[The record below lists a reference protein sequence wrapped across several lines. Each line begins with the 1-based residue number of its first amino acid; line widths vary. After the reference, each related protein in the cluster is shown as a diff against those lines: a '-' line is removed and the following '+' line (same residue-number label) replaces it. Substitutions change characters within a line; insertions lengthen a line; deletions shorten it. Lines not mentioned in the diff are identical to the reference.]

1 MKAYVCREF
10 GPVESHKVEEIE
22 DPRAEAGQVVV
33 DVKAA
38 GVSFPDVLIVQG
50 KYQFQPPFPFS
61 PGGEIAGVI
70 SEVGEGVVDW
80 KVGDRVI
87 AMTGNGGIA
96 EKVVAFEMTL
106 MPLPETMDFK
116 DGAAFPLNY
125 GTTYHALKQ
134 RGQLQPGETLLV
146 TGAGGGVGTTA
157 IEIGKAMGAK
167 VIAAASTEEKL
178 EIAKNLGADETINYS
193 DGELK
198 EKVKALTDG
207 LGADVIYDPIGGDI
221 FLQCMRCVNWKGRVL
236 VIGFASGPIPEVP
249 TNLALL
255 KGCSIVGVFWGR
267 FTGAEPEENSKNF
280 DELFALHAEGKL
292 KPQITKSYSL
302 DDAAE
307 AISSLENRKATGK
320 VVIEIE

>member
-267 FTGAEPEENSKNF
+267 FTGAEPDENSKNF

-320 VVIEIE
+320 VVIEI

>member
-10 GPVESHKVEEIE
+10 GPVESHKVEEIA

-134 RGQLQPGETLLV
+134 RGQLQAGETLLV

-157 IEIGKAMGAK
+157 IEIGKAMGAR
-167 VIAAASTEEKL
+167 VIAAASTDEKL
-178 EIAKNLGADETINYS
+178 EIAKNLGADEVINYS

-221 FLQCMRCVNWKGRVL
+221 FMKCMRCINWKGRVL

-267 FTGAEPEENSKNF
+267 FTGAEPEENSQNF

-320 VVIEIE
+320 VVIEM

>member
-80 KVGDRVI
+80 KIGDRVI

-106 MPLPETMDFK
+106 MPLPDTMDFR

-134 RGQLQPGETLLV
+134 RGQLQAGETLLV

-157 IEIGKAMGAK
+157 IEIGKAMGAR
-167 VIAAASTEEKL
+167 VIAAASTDEKL
-178 EIAKNLGADETINYS
+178 EIARNLGADEVINYS

-236 VIGFASGPIPEVP
+236 VIGFASGPIPEGP
-249 TNLALL
+249 TNVALL
-255 KGCSIVGVFWGR
+255 KGCPIVGVFWGR

-320 VVIEIE
+320 VVIEM

>member
-236 VIGFASGPIPEVP
+236 VIGFAGGPIPEVP

-320 VVIEIE
+320 VVIEI

>member
-178 EIAKNLGADETINYS
+178 EIAKNLGDDETINYS

-320 VVIEIE
+320 VVIEI

>member
-22 DPRAEAGQVVV
+22 DPRAEAGQVVI

-61 PGGEIAGVI
+61 PGGEVAGVI

-134 RGQLQPGETLLV
+134 RGQLQAGETLLV

-167 VIAAASTEEKL
+167 VIAAASTDEKL
-178 EIAKNLGADETINYS
+178 EIAKNLGADEVINYS

-267 FTGAEPEENSKNF
+267 FTGAEPEENSQNF
-280 DELFALHAEGKL
+280 NELFALHAEGKL

-307 AISSLENRKATGK
+307 AISSLENRKAIGK
-320 VVIEIE
+320 VVIEM

>member
-80 KVGDRVI
+80 KIGDRVI

-134 RGQLQPGETLLV
+134 RGQLQAGETLLV

-157 IEIGKAMGAK
+157 IEIGKAMGAR
-167 VIAAASTEEKL
+167 VIAAASTDEKL
-178 EIAKNLGADETINYS
+178 EIAKNLGADEVINYS

-221 FLQCMRCVNWKGRVL
+221 FMQCMRCINWKGRVL

-267 FTGAEPEENSKNF
+267 FTGAEPEENSQNF

-320 VVIEIE
+320 VVIEM

>member
-10 GPVESHKVEEIE
+10 GPVESHKVEEIA

-61 PGGEIAGVI
+61 PGGEIAGII

-134 RGQLQPGETLLV
+134 RGQLQAGETLLV

-157 IEIGKAMGAK
+157 IEIGKAMGAR
-167 VIAAASTEEKL
+167 VIAAASTDEKL
-178 EIAKNLGADETINYS
+178 EIAKNLGADEVINYS

-221 FLQCMRCVNWKGRVL
+221 FMQCMRCINWKGRVL

-267 FTGAEPEENSKNF
+267 FTGAEPEENSQNF

-302 DDAAE
+302 NDAAE

-320 VVIEIE
+320 VVIEM

>member
-80 KVGDRVI
+80 KLGDRVI

-106 MPLPETMDFK
+106 MPLPETMDFR

-134 RGQLQPGETLLV
+134 RGQLQAGETLLV

-157 IEIGKAMGAK
+157 IEIGKAMGAR
-167 VIAAASTEEKL
+167 VIAAASTDEKL
-178 EIAKNLGADETINYS
+178 EIAKNLGADEVINYS

-320 VVIEIE
+320 VVIEM

>member
-10 GPVESHKVEEIE
+10 VPVESHKVEEIE

-80 KVGDRVI
+80 KIGDRVI

-157 IEIGKAMGAK
+157 IEIGKAMGAR
-167 VIAAASTEEKL
+167 VIAAASTDEKL
-178 EIAKNLGADETINYS
+178 EIAKNLGADEVINYS

-320 VVIEIE
+320 VVIEI

>member
-22 DPRAEAGQVVV
+22 DPRAEAGQVGV

-157 IEIGKAMGAK
+157 IEIGKAMGAR
-167 VIAAASTEEKL
+167 VIAAASTDEKL
-178 EIAKNLGADETINYS
+178 EIAKNLGADEVINYS

-236 VIGFASGPIPEVP
+236 VIGFAGGPIPEVP

-320 VVIEIE
+320 VVIEI

>member
-10 GPVESHKVEEIE
+10 GPVESHKVEEIA

-61 PGGEIAGVI
+61 PGGEIAGII

-80 KVGDRVI
+80 KIGDRVI

-134 RGQLQPGETLLV
+134 RGQLQTGETLLV

-157 IEIGKAMGAK
+157 IEIGKAMGAR
-167 VIAAASTEEKL
+167 VIAAASTDEKL
-178 EIAKNLGADETINYS
+178 EIAKNLGADEVINYS

-221 FLQCMRCVNWKGRVL
+221 FMQCMRCINWKGRVL

-267 FTGAEPEENSKNF
+267 FTGAEPEENSQNF
-280 DELFALHAEGKL
+280 DELFALHAKGKL

-320 VVIEIE
+320 VVIEI

>member
-10 GPVESHKVEEIE
+10 GPVESHKVEEID

-134 RGQLQPGETLLV
+134 RGQLQSGETLLV

-320 VVIEIE
+320 VVIEM

>member
-10 GPVESHKVEEIE
+10 GPVESHKVEEIA

-61 PGGEIAGVI
+61 PGGEIAGII

-134 RGQLQPGETLLV
+134 RGQLQAGETLLV

-157 IEIGKAMGAK
+157 IEIGKAMGAR
-167 VIAAASTEEKL
+167 VIAAASTDEKL
-178 EIAKNLGADETINYS
+178 EIAKNLGADEVINYS

-221 FLQCMRCVNWKGRVL
+221 FMQCMRCINWKGRVL

-267 FTGAEPEENSKNF
+267 FTGAEPEENSQNF

-302 DDAAE
+302 NDAAE

-320 VVIEIE
+320 VVIEI

>member
-10 GPVESHKVEEIE
+10 GPVDSHKVEEIE
-22 DPRAEAGQVVV
+22 DPRAEAGQVIV

-61 PGGEIAGVI
+61 PGGEIAGII

-80 KVGDRVI
+80 KIGDRVI

-96 EKVVAFEMTL
+96 EKVLAFEMTL
-106 MPLPETMDFK
+106 MPLPDSMDFK

-125 GTTYHALKQ
+125 GTTYYALKQ
-134 RGQLQPGETLLV
+134 RGQLQAGETLLV

-157 IEIGKAMGAK
+157 IEIGKAMGAR
-167 VIAAASTEEKL
+167 VIAAASSDEKL
-178 EIAKNLGADETINYS
+178 EIAKNLGADEIINYS

-198 EKVKALTDG
+198 EKVKALTGG

-221 FLQCMRCVNWKGRVL
+221 FMQCMRCINWKGRVL

-267 FTGAEPEENSKNF
+267 FTGAEPEENSQNF

-307 AISSLENRKATGK
+307 AIASLENRKATGK
-320 VVIEIE
+320 VVIQM

>member
-320 VVIEIE
+320 VVIEM